1 MKCSLCGKPVEDGAA
16 FCPFCGMR
24 LEQEAPGAQAG
35 ANATPGAP
43 VSEQQAAVPAQPA
56 AAPEAGTA
64 EGPVAP
70 AEGGTAQGGPVPGVG
85 AAPAPG
91 VPPYNGQAAYGQ
103 PYAQPQPG
111 MPYGAYGPA
120 AGVNPYYAREFELLA
135 NGGRPHFNF
144 AAFFLGF
151 WHTLY
156 RGCTKRFL
164 ALYAWPWALSM
175 ILNGAMLVSFAG
187 SMETALFT
195 SDVSPFLVVYPL
207 IILILSFLQLGL
219 GLFNGFTFN
228 RYYYN
233 QCKGDARVPQKTGLM
248 VGGIALVIVVSIVV
262 TFVGLV
268 AVGSAVGHA
277 VGQVPPV
284 YEDHFDDY
292 AGGNADAFPSSGS
305 EVSDASLKQHAGDV
319 MYAALTDASVPVEYS
334 QILTEAYVPA
344 ADMPADMLAYGALE
358 QAGRAAYLFY
368 SDDYTLGNMLDAV
381 ADDVVWSDGE
391 SGEIDTVTGSLR
403 CLVDDTVIEL
413 ALASF
418 PLGDGNACLSVL
430 GGIVYKNGDMAA
442 DSYYECTP
450 QQINSFMKWMCVQAG
465 AETPVSAARLA
476 MGTWAGADGQTLE
489 VTESTMN
496 GQELYLY
503 SVFYV
508 EGEGMYVE
516 YGADD
521 VYGYFVPAA
530 DGTAMTVYA
539 YAYDSDS
546 ETVTQYTR
554 AA

>member
-43 VSEQQAAVPAQPA
+43 ASEQQAAVPAQPA

-64 EGPVAP
+64 EGPAAP

-103 PYAQPQPG
+103 PYVQPQPG

-164 ALYAWPWALSM
+164 VLYAWPWLLTM
-175 ILNGAMLVSFAG
+175 ILSGVMVSMLPKSMFMLAAG
-187 SMETALFT
+187 VLPSGL
-195 SDVSPFLVVYPL
+195 LVLYLLLLVLSLASIGLAVY
-207 IILILSFLQLGL
+207 
-219 GLFNGFTFN
+219 NGFTFN

-233 QCKGDARVPQKTGLM
+233 KCRGDARVPKKAGLLA
-248 VGGIALVIVVSIVV
+248 GGIALTIVAGIIMTVISMVSTVNALDI
-262 TFVGLV
+262 TDDLISGAAPSYGGLDDGFVQENEPGFGE
-268 AVGSAVGHA
+268 A
-277 VGQVPPV
+277 
-284 YEDHFDDY
+284 
-292 AGGNADAFPSSGS
+292 
-305 EVSDASLKQHAGDV
+305 DASLKQHAGDV

>member
-43 VSEQQAAVPAQPA
+43 ASEQQAAVPAQPA

-64 EGPVAP
+64 EGPAAP
-70 AEGGTAQGGPVPGVG
+70 AEGGTAQGSPVPGVG

-103 PYAQPQPG
+103 PYVQPQPG

-164 ALYAWPWALSM
+164 VLYAWPWLLTM
-175 ILNGAMLVSFAG
+175 ILSGVMVSMLPKSMFMLAAG
-187 SMETALFT
+187 VLPSGL
-195 SDVSPFLVVYPL
+195 LVLYLLLLVLSLASIGLAVY
-207 IILILSFLQLGL
+207 
-219 GLFNGFTFN
+219 NGFTFN

-233 QCKGDARVPQKTGLM
+233 KCRGDARVPKKAGLLA
-248 VGGIALVIVVSIVV
+248 GGIALTIVAGIIMTVISMVSTVNALDI
-262 TFVGLV
+262 TDDLISGAAPSYGGLDDGFVQENEPGFGE
-268 AVGSAVGHA
+268 A
-277 VGQVPPV
+277 
-284 YEDHFDDY
+284 
-292 AGGNADAFPSSGS
+292 
-305 EVSDASLKQHAGDV
+305 DASLKQHAGDV

>member
-43 VSEQQAAVPAQPA
+43 ASEQQAAVPAQPA

-64 EGPVAP
+64 EGPAAP

-164 ALYAWPWALSM
+164 ALYAWPWLLTM
-175 ILNGAMLVSFAG
+175 ILSGVMVSMLPKSMFMLTAG
-187 SMETALFT
+187 VLPSGL
-195 SDVSPFLVVYPL
+195 LVLYLLLLVLSLASIGLAVY
-207 IILILSFLQLGL
+207 
-219 GLFNGFTFN
+219 NGFTFN

-233 QCKGDARVPQKTGLM
+233 KCRGDARVPKKAGLLA
-248 VGGIALVIVVSIVV
+248 GGIALTIVAGIIMTVISMVSTVNALDI
-262 TFVGLV
+262 TDDLISGAAPSYGGLDDGFVQENEPGFGE
-268 AVGSAVGHA
+268 A
-277 VGQVPPV
+277 
-284 YEDHFDDY
+284 
-292 AGGNADAFPSSGS
+292 
-305 EVSDASLKQHAGDV
+305 DASLKQHAGDV

>member
-43 VSEQQAAVPAQPA
+43 ASEQQAAVPAQPA

-64 EGPVAP
+64 EGPAAP

-164 ALYAWPWALSM
+164 ALYAWPWLLTM
-175 ILNGAMLVSFAG
+175 ILSGVMVSMLPKSMFMLAAG
-187 SMETALFT
+187 VLPSGL
-195 SDVSPFLVVYPL
+195 LVLYLLLLVLSLASIGLAVY
-207 IILILSFLQLGL
+207 
-219 GLFNGFTFN
+219 NGFTFN

-233 QCKGDARVPQKTGLM
+233 KCRGDARVPKKAGLLA
-248 VGGIALVIVVSIVV
+248 GGIALTIVAGIIMTVISMVSTVNALDI
-262 TFVGLV
+262 TDDLISGAAPSYGGLDDGFVQENEPGFGE
-268 AVGSAVGHA
+268 A
-277 VGQVPPV
+277 
-284 YEDHFDDY
+284 
-292 AGGNADAFPSSGS
+292 
-305 EVSDASLKQHAGDV
+305 DASLKQHAGDV

>member
-1 MKCSLCGKPVEDGAA
+1 MMKCSLCGKPVEDGAA

-43 VSEQQAAVPAQPA
+43 ASEQQAAVPAQPA

-64 EGPVAP
+64 EGPAAP

-164 ALYAWPWALSM
+164 ALYAWPWLLTM
-175 ILNGAMLVSFAG
+175 ILSGVMVSMLPKSMFMLAAG
-187 SMETALFT
+187 VLPSGL
-195 SDVSPFLVVYPL
+195 LVLYLLLLVLSLASIGLAVY
-207 IILILSFLQLGL
+207 
-219 GLFNGFTFN
+219 NGFTFN

-233 QCKGDARVPQKTGLM
+233 KCRGDARVPKKAGLLA
-248 VGGIALVIVVSIVV
+248 GGIALTIVAGIIMTVISMVSTVNALDI
-262 TFVGLV
+262 TDDLISGAAPSYGGLDDGFVQENEPGFGE
-268 AVGSAVGHA
+268 A
-277 VGQVPPV
+277 
-284 YEDHFDDY
+284 
-292 AGGNADAFPSSGS
+292 
-305 EVSDASLKQHAGDV
+305 DASLKQHAGDV

>member
-43 VSEQQAAVPAQPA
+43 ASEQQAAVPAQPA

-64 EGPVAP
+64 EGPAAP

-103 PYAQPQPG
+103 PYVQPQPG

-164 ALYAWPWALSM
+164 ALYAWPWLLTM
-175 ILNGAMLVSFAG
+175 ILSGVMVSMLPKSMFMLAAG
-187 SMETALFT
+187 VLPSGL
-195 SDVSPFLVVYPL
+195 LVLYLLLLVLSLASIGLAVY
-207 IILILSFLQLGL
+207 
-219 GLFNGFTFN
+219 NGFTFN

-233 QCKGDARVPQKTGLM
+233 KCRGDARVPKKAGLLA
-248 VGGIALVIVVSIVV
+248 GGIALTIVAGIIMTVISMVSTVNALDI
-262 TFVGLV
+262 TDDLISGAAPSYGGLDDGFVQENEPGFGE
-268 AVGSAVGHA
+268 A
-277 VGQVPPV
+277 
-284 YEDHFDDY
+284 
-292 AGGNADAFPSSGS
+292 
-305 EVSDASLKQHAGDV
+305 DASLKQHAGDV

>member
-43 VSEQQAAVPAQPA
+43 ASEQQAAVPAQPA

-64 EGPVAP
+64 EGPAAP

-164 ALYAWPWALSM
+164 ALYAWPWLLTM
-175 ILNGAMLVSFAG
+175 ILSGVMVSMLPKSMFMLAAG
-187 SMETALFT
+187 VLPSGL
-195 SDVSPFLVVYPL
+195 LVLYLLLLVLSLASIGLAVY
-207 IILILSFLQLGL
+207 
-219 GLFNGFTFN
+219 NGFTFN

-233 QCKGDARVPQKTGLM
+233 KCRGDARVPKKAGLLA
-248 VGGIALVIVVSIVV
+248 GGIALTIVAGIIMTVISMVSTVNALDI
-262 TFVGLV
+262 TDDLISGAAPSYGGLDDGFVQENEPGFGE
-268 AVGSAVGHA
+268 A
-277 VGQVPPV
+277 
-284 YEDHFDDY
+284 
-292 AGGNADAFPSSGS
+292 
-305 EVSDASLKQHAGDV
+305 DASLKQHAGDV

-391 SGEIDTVTGSLR
+391 SNEIDTVTGSLR

-418 PLGDGNACLSVL
+418 PLGDGNARLFVL

-442 DSYYECTP
+442 GSYYECTP